1 LNKLLEEKIISII
14 EKYILKNKNNDLL
27 LIKDKQNYIY
37 ITDQLIDSLY
47 EKVN

>member
-1 LNKLLEEKIISII
+1 
-14 EKYILKNKNNDLL
+14 L

-47 EKVN
+47 EKVNWEEIIRQLQENPPV